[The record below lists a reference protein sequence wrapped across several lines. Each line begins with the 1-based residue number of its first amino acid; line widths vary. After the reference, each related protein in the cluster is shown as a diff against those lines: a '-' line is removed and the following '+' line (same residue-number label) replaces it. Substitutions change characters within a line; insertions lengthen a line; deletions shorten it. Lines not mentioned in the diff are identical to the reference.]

1 MNAALLVMLVLLW
14 AVFLLPG
21 ALRAR
26 RSSPVTSVGTF
37 ERAMRVLARRGG
49 GSVRSG
55 EGRYVY
61 VPQDASVIV
70 GDRERRRQEIVE
82 RRRRLFV
89 RLLIAT
95 GATLPFAAFL
105 GGAAW
110 FVFLGSAGV
119 LTGYAVLLRRWKL
132 QADQAAEVVR
142 HLPDL
147 DEVERPAEPGARTAP
162 IAAGGEP
169 PVPDFQVAD
178 GPDERWPETSS
189 VRIRHW
195 QG

>member
-1 MNAALLVMLVLLW
+1 M
-14 AVFLLPG
+14 
-21 ALRAR
+21 
-26 RSSPVTSVGTF
+26 
-37 ERAMRVLARRGG
+37 
-49 GSVRSG
+49 
-55 EGRYVY
+55 Y
-61 VPQDASVIV
+61 VPRDASVIV
-70 GDRERRRQEIVE
+70 GDRERRRREIVE

-110 FVFLGSAGV
+110 FVFLGAAGV

-147 DEVERPAEPGARTAP
+147 DEVERPAGTDPHAAP

-169 PVPDFQVAD
+169 PVAEFRVGGVAD
-178 GPDERWPETSS
+178 EHSPASS
-189 VRIRHW
+189 TVRIRHW